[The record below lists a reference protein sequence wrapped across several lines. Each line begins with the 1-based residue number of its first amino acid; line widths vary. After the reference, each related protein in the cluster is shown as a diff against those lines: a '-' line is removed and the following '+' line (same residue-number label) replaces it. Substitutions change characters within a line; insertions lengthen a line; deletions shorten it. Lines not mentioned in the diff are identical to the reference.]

1 MKNCLQ
7 LFLFFLCSV
16 FYGQNIDIPKMK
28 FYDKEKKINPY
39 LEILELTDKNALI
52 IAPQILP
59 NGDKIKSFLVLLD
72 NGRMFKYAIMD
83 HEYNIDSNPE
93 IRNKEV
99 VGDEKLYFFNLL
111 KKINS
116 LKLFKS
122 YDIEAYSYWQEL
134 DKRDKNR
141 IVVLDGSTYCLDV
154 LQKRNVARYSVSNP
168 DSYIDLKRPGYKLK
182 EQFLILFKE
191 FDFKEELFGNT
202 YTE

>member
-1 MKNCLQ
+1 M
-7 LFLFFLCSV
+7 FFLCSV

-28 FYDKEKKINPY
+28 FYDEEKKINPY
-39 LEILELTDKNALI
+39 VEILGLTDKNALI

-59 NGDKIKSFLVLLD
+59 YSDKIRSFLVILN
-72 NGRMFKYAIMD
+72 NGRMFKYAIKY
-83 HEYNIDSNPE
+83 HEYNIDSKPE

-116 LKLFKS
+116 LKLFKAN
-122 YDIEAYSYWQEL
+122 DTEVYSYWQEL
-134 DKRDKNR
+134 DKSDKNR
-141 IVVLDGSTYCLDV
+141 IVVLDGSTYCFNI

-168 DSYIDLKRPGYKLK
+168 DSYIALKRPGYILK

-191 FDFKEELFGNT
+191 FDFTEELFGNAS
-202 YTE
+202 TE